1 MDKKPKVTVYF
12 QDIELAIMSH
22 TSFDVG
28 PDTHPEL
35 EGMTEEEM
43 IEYIKEN
50 IYEMSAFRTEDYDSL
65 GDEIEDAEIVREK
78 YVNQDSNIIVEK
90 SYEE

>member
-1 MDKKPKVTVYF
+1 MEKKPKVTVYF
-12 QDIELAIMSH
+12 QDIELAVMSH
-22 TSFDVG
+22 ASVEVG

-35 EGMTEEEM
+35 EGMTEDEM

-65 GDEIEDAEIVREK
+65 GDEIEDSEIVREK
-78 YVNQDSNIIVEK
+78 YVNQDSKIVVEK
-90 SYEE
+90 SNEE